1 MLWSSLL
8 LATAWIFSDP
18 QRNTIDG
25 YENAW
30 VEPGIDSNR
39 PKIDPLA
46 WAFDFERIEKALL
59 KVQCDAQGL
68 GEISD
73 ETENALRQAIEQ
85 FPKELD
91 DRELQ
96 RIQFLA
102 SKNCSSGSGHALAGL
117 LMQYYHYNQALQS
130 LQQTQIDM
138 IDELTARQKY
148 QQTEALRVQYFGEE
162 NAQKLFGRQQAF
174 ANYLFERQRIMS
186 DETLTESDK
195 KVRLKRLERRFQD
208 TGYRSE
214 DPG

>member
-8 LATAWIFSDP
+8 LATAWLFSDP

-25 YENAW
+25 YEKAW
-30 VEPGIDSNR
+30 VEPGANSNR

-46 WAFDFERIEKALL
+46 WTFDFERIEKALL
-59 KVQCDAQGL
+59 KVQCDEQGL

-102 SKNCSSGSGHALAGL
+102 GKNCSSGNGHVLAGL

-130 LQQTQIDM
+130 LQQTQIEL
-138 IDELTARQKY
+138 IDELTAKQKY
-148 QQTEALRVQYFGEE
+148 EQTEALRVQYFGEE

-186 DETLTESDK
+186 DETLTASDK
-195 KVRLKRLERRFQD
+195 TERLKRLKQRFQD
-208 TGYRSE
+208 AGYRSE